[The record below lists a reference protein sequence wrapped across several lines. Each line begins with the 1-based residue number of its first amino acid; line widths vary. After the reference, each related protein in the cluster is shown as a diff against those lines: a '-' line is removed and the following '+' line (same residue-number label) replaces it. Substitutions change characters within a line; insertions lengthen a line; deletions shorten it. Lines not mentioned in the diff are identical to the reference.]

1 MPPFLSSASSSVEI
15 TNNVSSKVGVQ
26 GRCEY
31 LNTKGKGMKT
41 KIQGIVWMHGGEED
55 KQGRPQTEKRK
66 KLISKQEN
74 SP

>member
-1 MPPFLSSASSSVEI
+1 MPPFLGSASSSVEI
-15 TNNVSSKVGVQ
+15 ANNVSRKVGVQ

-31 LNTKGKGMKT
+31 LNTKGKGMKI
-41 KIQGIVWMHGGEED
+41 KIQGIVWMHGGKED

-66 KLISKQEN
+66 KLISKQKN